1 VSDADSSKKGKKG
14 NKNTTKEAPK
24 KRKAQK
30 TKSKE
35 DDKKTGTQRPREK
48 PSLFKRF
55 KEVPRNEDGTPQ
67 LPVTIGP
74 ITVIALGTVVYNRPA
89 FHSDKYIWPA
99 GFKSYRQYASVGYT
113 SEIIDDGTD
122 APKFSVTPDT
132 DTTNPATGPSATA
145 AWSAILKRINETKPT
160 DSKRQHNSVS
170 GPEYFGFAHPSILKL
185 IQELPNA
192 ERCTKYDMQ
201 DFTASQGGSQENEEK
216 DEAEKEVKKPP
227 KKKAKTKEVKGEKEE
242 SEKDKGIKLKEEEKS
257 KKVEEIK
264 KPKTSKEK
272 AEKSEKET
280 HSDNSGSD
288 EDFISFKKKD
298 NPKSITTDDI
308 KAPKK
313 KENITE
319 GEKSKSKDQDKSK
332 EKDREKEKDRDR
344 EKEREKEREK
354 R

>member
-1 VSDADSSKKGKKG
+1 MRIVPKREKKG

-35 DDKKTGTQRPREK
+35 DDKKTGTKRPREK

-170 GPEYFGFAHPSILKL
+170 GPEYFGFAHPSILKVYLLYTIL
-185 IQELPNA
+185 IRDSLYKSSLTRRDVLNMI
-192 ERCTKYDMQ
+192 CKILLHL
-201 DFTASQGGSQENEEK
+201 
-216 DEAEKEVKKPP
+216 KEVHKKMR
-227 KKKAKTKEVKGEKEE
+227 KKMKQKR
-242 SEKDKGIKLKEEEKS
+242 KLRNHQKRKQRQ
-257 KKVEEIK
+257 KK
-264 KPKTSKEK
+264 
-272 AEKSEKET
+272 
-280 HSDNSGSD
+280 
-288 EDFISFKKKD
+288 
-298 NPKSITTDDI
+298 
-308 KAPKK
+308 
-313 KENITE
+313 
-319 GEKSKSKDQDKSK
+319 
-332 EKDREKEKDRDR
+332 
-344 EKEREKEREK
+344 
-354 R
+354 